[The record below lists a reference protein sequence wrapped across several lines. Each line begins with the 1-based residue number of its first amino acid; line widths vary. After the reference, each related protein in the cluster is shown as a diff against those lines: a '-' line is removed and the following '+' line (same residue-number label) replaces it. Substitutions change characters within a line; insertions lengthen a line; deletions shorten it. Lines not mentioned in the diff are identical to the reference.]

1 MLKQIQKNEPSNLA
15 KIAKE
20 NLKNINLSE
29 VKACMTP
36 RNDVVFRLIFGQEGS
51 EEITKDFLESV
62 LNTKISKIALGRE
75 TMLLP
80 EKLNEKIGIIDVHI
94 TLEDGTIIDL
104 EMQSYPDYVFEKRL
118 YFYVGRLYS
127 KQLLK
132 GRRIPEFKENSSYYF
147 DRL

>member
-1 MLKQIQKNEPSNLA
+1 MLKQIQKNEPANLA

-20 NLKNINLSE
+20 NLKNVSKSDI
-29 VKACMTP
+29 KKCMTP
-36 RNDVVFRLIFGQEGS
+36 KNDVVFRLLFGQAGS
-51 EEITKDFLESV
+51 EDITKDFLEGV
-62 LNTKISKIALGRE
+62 LDTRIKAISLGKE

-127 KQLLK
+127 KQILR
-132 GRRIPEFKENSSYYF
+132 GRRISRFKKDNCYNTY
-147 DRL
+147 RL